1 MGHRAAHQEDRAL
14 GKESVGDRKWGM
26 GDTNL
31 SDKVLME
38 SRSKPY
44 ANGLEP
50 SHSLAI
56 LVKINCC
63 KFLSMTPVTLLIL
76 SRTTGNSGVRVQAQ
90 LGDRLRF
97 KPWKNHLL
105 KGRRGTSVCAHHP
118 ESLVWGFLAII
129 YIGNHGR
136 PLESPSSQHQPTSVP
151 SQLLRSYQESPEQ
164 NKKQGKPFF
173 STLGM

>member
-1 MGHRAAHQEDRAL
+1 MRHRAAHWEDRAL
-14 GKESVGDRKWGM
+14 GKESVGDWKWGM

-31 SDKVLME
+31 SDKKVLME

-44 ANGLEP
+44 ANGLES

-63 KFLSMTPVTLLIL
+63 NFLSVTLDTLLIL
-76 SRTTGNSGVRVQAQ
+76 SRTTGNSGVRVQGQ

-105 KGRRGTSVCAHHP
+105 KGRRGTSVCAHYP
-118 ESLVWGFLAII
+118 ESLVWGLLAII
-129 YIGNHGR
+129 YVGNHSH
-136 PLESPSSQHQPTSVP
+136 PLNSPSSDHQPTSVP
-151 SQLLRSYQESPEQ
+151 SHLLRSYQESPKQ
-164 NKKQGKPFF
+164 NKK
-173 STLGM
+173 